1 MSSITSLRFLPIAA
15 LTALILTMV
24 GGLVLAPVAPAQQ
37 NPAQQ
42 NPAQQNPA
50 PAPAPAPA
58 PSGNLQERISQLE
71 QRIVDLQGVIATL
84 QSFVQQGGAA
94 PAPGGAPPAGP
105 AGGAGGGPSE
115 LSIRV
120 LALETQIRAL
130 TGQMEQI
137 NARLGG
143 AAAPGGIAAVPPTAP
158 PVQPGSDFGAAPA
171 PLATPTPAA
180 PYGTAP
186 PAPAQQ
192 ARPLQQE
199 RPPWQADP
207 NALAPSPIPTPLP
220 QAGQV
225 PPPQGQA
232 GGGAQA
238 AYDASYQSFLRND
251 LQAAEQGFTTFVET
265 YPNDRLASNAYY
277 WLGRTHFANQRF
289 EPAAKAFLAG
299 YRKDKKSAVAPDS
312 LLHLGKALA
321 ALGEKDAACST
332 LKAVGKQ
339 FPAAPGQLRQDVSA
353 EMKRTG
359 C

>member
-1 MSSITSLRFLPIAA
+1 MTCSTSLRFLPIAVLVAA
-15 LTALILTMV
+15 LLTM
-24 GGLVLAPVAPAQQ
+24 GSSFVLSPVASAQQ
-37 NPAQQ
+37 D
-42 NPAQQNPA
+42 PA
-50 PAPAPAPA
+50 PAA
-58 PSGNLQERISQLE
+58 GGGLQERISQLE
-71 QRIVDLQGVIATL
+71 QRIVDIQGVIATL

-94 PAPGGAPPAGP
+94 PAPGAALPPGGAA
-105 AGGAGGGPSE
+105 GAGGGPSE

-137 NARLGG
+137 NSRLGG
-143 AAAPGGIAAVPPTAP
+143 AAAPGSSAAVAPVVPPAAP
-158 PVQPGSDFGAAPA
+158 PVQSGSDFGGAPA

-192 ARPLQQE
+192 VAPLQQE

-207 NALAPSPIPTPLP
+207 NAVAPSPIPTPLP
-220 QAGQV
+220 QGGQAAL
-225 PPPQGQA
+225 PQGQG

-251 LQAAEQGFTTFVET
+251 LQAAERGFSSFVET